1 MKIPLRYQ
9 MSEYDCG
16 PTALLDAVSYLFP
29 RAEIP
34 PEVIRSVML
43 YSLDCYGMDGTACKE
58 GTSRMAMMYLTN
70 WLEGFS
76 RATQFPLTCQ
86 YVAGHSVRIDAHSHV
101 NDALVRG
108 GVAVVRLFYEVEHY
122 ALLTGVTGDRIR
134 LFDPYYVKE
143 TEPAFA
149 REGIEVTCAYPHTYN
164 RVVPST
170 VRRRSCMRSVP
181 WHRVRRCCSLTCG
194 QDARRTRPSSILYR
208 RDCLWR
214 RR

>member
-16 PTALLDAVSYLFP
+16 PTALLNAMSFLFD

-34 PEVIRSVML
+34 PEIIRSVML
-43 YSLDCYGMDGTACKE
+43 YSLDCYGMDGRACKA
-58 GTSRMAMMYLTN
+58 GTSRMAMMYLAN

-86 YVAGHSVRIDAHSHV
+86 YLAGRAVHIGTHSHI

-122 ALLTGVTGDRIR
+122 ALLTGTSKDHIY
-134 LFDPYYVKE
+134 LFDPYYLAE
-143 TEPAFA
+143 AEPEFVRA
-149 REGIEVTCAYPHTYN
+149 GIGVTCAHPHSYN
-164 RVVPST
+164 RIVPFDCFNRETREIYALGAVENREAVVLFD
-170 VRRRSCMRSVP
+170 VR
-181 WHRVRRCCSLTCG
+181 T
-194 QDARRTRPSSILYR
+194 RRTVDDTIEYFI
-208 RDCLWR
+208 
-214 RR
+214 

>member
-86 YVAGHSVRIDAHSHV
+86 YVAGHSVRIDAHGHV
-101 NDALVRG
+101 NDTLVRG

-122 ALLTGVTGDRIR
+122 ALLTGVTGDRS
-134 LFDPYYVKE
+134 
-143 TEPAFA
+143 A
-149 REGIEVTCAYPHTYN
+149 
-164 RVVPST
+164 
-170 VRRRSCMRSVP
+170 
-181 WHRVRRCCSLTCG
+181 SLT
-194 QDARRTRPSSILYR
+194 RTM
-208 RDCLWR
+208 
-214 RR
+214 

>member
-16 PTALLDAVSYLFP
+16 PTALLDAMSYLFP

-58 GTSRMAMMYLTN
+58 GTSRMAMMYLAN

-86 YVAGHSVRIDAHSHV
+86 YIAGHSVRIDAHGHV
-101 NDALVRG
+101 SDALVRG
-108 GVAVVRLFYEVEHY
+108 GVAVVRLFHEVEHY
-122 ALLTGVTGDRIR
+122 ALLTGVTGARIR
-134 LFDPYYVKE
+134 LFDLYYGKE
-143 TEPAFA
+143 TAAAFA
-149 REGIEVTCAYPHTYN
+149 RDGIEVTVGVPHE
-164 RVVPST
+164 
-170 VRRRSCMRSVP
+170 
-181 WHRVRRCCSLTCG
+181 
-194 QDARRTRPSSILYR
+194 
-208 RDCLWR
+208 
-214 RR
+214 

>member
-143 TEPAFA
+143 TEPAFE
-149 REGIEVTCAYPHTYN
+149 REGIEVTCEHPHEYN
-164 RVVPST
+164 RVVPF
-170 VRRRSCMRSVP
+170 SCFNRETKELYALGPVASREAVLLFDL
-181 WHRVRRCCSLTCG
+181 RT
-194 QDARRTRPSSILYR
+194 RRTADATIEYFI
-208 RDCLWR
+208 
-214 RR
+214 